1 MEKVD
6 LSKAQAG
13 WTAHFR
19 CGGSAVIESAKNSK
33 VLFYDCEKP
42 LQFYTNGRYLVPDVS
57 TPFDII
63 RLEPP
68 AFDWKDVK
76 PGMAFKFNG
85 RQGHEGEL
93 VFYCFK
99 QADGQLLFSIEGEA
113 HPQAL
118 RSFGDCLVPA
128 PKHDIQVQS

>member
-42 LQFYTNGRYLVPDVS
+42 LQFYPNGRYLVPDVS

-68 AFDWKDVK
+68 AFDWDDVK
-76 PGMAFKFNG
+76 PGDGFTMAG
-85 RQGHEGEL
+85 
-93 VFYCFK
+93 CFLYYIGK
-99 QADGQLLFSIEGEA
+99 DMRGTMIFHNITDNVLLRDLPIDDLKRNEQIDVVT
-113 HPQAL
+113 P
-118 RSFGDCLVPA
+118 
-128 PKHDIQVQS
+128 